1 MLTIRAAK
9 NAAYYQ
15 RHEFAADDYYAER
28 GQAPGE
34 WVGQGAELLELQ
46 GAPEEGALAV
56 LLDGRDPA
64 TGAPLSTTTGGRP
77 ASNAGF
83 DLTFTAPK
91 SVSVLLA
98 VGDATTRQAV
108 LDAQEAG
115 VRAGLDYLERE
126 ACFVRRGRDGVEVR
140 RADGFLG
147 AVYHHEMARSGDP
160 HLHTHLVI
168 ANRARGPDMR
178 WTAPDM
184 RPVFAHAKAAGAI
197 QEAVMRDALTRR
209 LGVGWERQPRWGY
222 EVVGICAE
230 VRGHFSARHAEIA
243 ELATAR
249 GWLTPAGVSA
259 VQRETRDH
267 KPLLD
272 RSRAQAEWRAR
283 AAEHGLAHADV
294 ERVVPGPRE
303 RSALAADRRWQALA
317 KHLAGPDGLTR
328 HAATFGAAE
337 VALAIAEHSPEGL
350 AAGELARQV
359 DDFLMRHAV
368 CVQDAEGHRPAIF
381 STEAQLA
388 VEARLHALAGAPSGE
403 GAPTVSP
410 ATLEAVIG
418 ARPTLG
424 ADQREALEQLV
435 LTETRIRALEAPAGT
450 GKTFVLGAL
459 REAYEATGATVVG
472 TSWQG
477 QAAQTLAHEAGI
489 PADTAARLLG
499 RINRDPRVL
508 PARPVLVVDEAGMM
522 PTWALERLVGEVAA
536 RGGIAVLVGDRDQLP
551 AMDAGGAFAGLADRL
566 GAAALTENRRQVD
579 DLQRQVAQRLA
590 AGQPDEALALL
601 ERGRALN
608 VHDDARDAKHRLV
621 ADWAAQALPRPGR
634 ALIIA
639 HDRRD
644 VRELNTLARDALD
657 RAGLLGAERM
667 RAHGREWAA
676 GDRLI
681 CRKNDYRPGLEVRNG
696 TRGTVVSVNVRAG
709 SLHVLADDGR
719 EMTLPAEYLQHVHH
733 GYAVTGHVSQGAT
746 VDRTYLLATP
756 ARGGKEWAYVAGTRH
771 RIALRVYLTHHAPAE
786 AEASLSRSWARVRGK
801 RTGLEAL
808 PQREQTA
815 RIQAAKAALSGR
827 TPVSPPAKPPYLDPR
842 SNRAARNVP
851 RLRS

>member
-9 NAAYYQ
+9 SAAYYQ
-15 RHEFAADDYYAER
+15 LHEFAADDYYAER

-34 WVGQGAELLELQ
+34 WVGQGAELMELW
-46 GAPEEGALAV
+46 GAPEEGALAI
-56 LLDGRDPA
+56 LLEGRDPA
-64 TGAPLSTTTGGRP
+64 TGAPLTKTTQGRP

-115 VRAGLDYLERE
+115 VRAGLAYLERE
-126 ACFVRRGRDGVEVR
+126 ACFVRRGRDGVNVLP
-140 RADGFLG
+140 ADGFLG
-147 AVYHHEMARSGDP
+147 AAYHHEMARSGDP

-168 ANRARGPDMR
+168 VNRVRGPDMR

-222 EVVGICAE
+222 EVAGIGAE
-230 VRGHFSARHAEIA
+230 VREHFSARHAEIA

-249 GWLTPAGVSA
+249 GWLTAAGVSA

-272 RSRAQAEWRAR
+272 RLRAQAAWRAR
-283 AAEHGLAHADV
+283 AAEHGLARADV
-294 ERVVPGPRE
+294 ERVVRGPRE
-303 RSALAADRRWQALA
+303 RSALAADRRWRALA
-317 KHLAGPDGLTR
+317 EHLAGPDGLTR

-337 VALAIAEHSPEGL
+337 VALAIAEHSPDGL
-350 AAGELARQV
+350 SPGELARHV
-359 DDFLMRHAV
+359 DDFLLRHAV
-368 CVQDAEGHRPAIF
+368 RLQDAEGHRPAIF
-381 STEAQLA
+381 STEAMLG
-388 VEARLHALAGAPSGE
+388 VEARLHALASAPSGE
-403 GAPTVSP
+403 AAPAVSA
-410 ATLEAVIG
+410 ATLEAAIG

-424 ADQREALEQLV
+424 PDQREALEQLV
-435 LTETRIRALEAPAGT
+435 LAKTRVRVLEAPAGT

-459 REAYEATGATVVG
+459 REAYESAGATVVG

-499 RINRDPRVL
+499 RIERDPRVL

-522 PTWALERLVGEVAA
+522 PTRALERLVGEVAA
-536 RGGIAVLVGDRDQLP
+536 RGGIALLVGDRDQLP

-579 DLQRQVAQRLA
+579 ELQRQVAQRLA
-590 AGQPDEALALL
+590 TGQPVKALALL
-601 ERGRALN
+601 EAGGALN
-608 VHDDARDAKHRLV
+608 VHDDAREAKHRLV
-621 ADWAAQALPRPGR
+621 ADWAAEALPRPAR
-634 ALIIA
+634 ALILA

-644 VRELNTLARDALD
+644 VRELNALARNALD

-676 GDRLI
+676 GDRMI

-696 TRGTVVSVNVRAG
+696 TRGTVVGVNVRAG

-719 EMTLPAEYLQHVHH
+719 QMTLPAEYLQHVQH

-746 VDRTYLLATP
+746 VDCTYLLASP
-756 ARGGKEWAYVAGTRH
+756 ARGGKEWAYVVGSRH
-771 RIALRVYLTHHAPAE
+771 RIALRVYLTHHEPAE
-786 AEASLSRSWARVRGK
+786 AEASLARSWARLQGK
-801 RTGLEAL
+801 RTGLEYL
-808 PQREQTA
+808 PQREQAA
-815 RIQAAKAALSGR
+815 RIESARAGLAGSAA
-827 TPVSPPAKPPYLDPR
+827 VSPLATPSHLDPR
-842 SNRAARNVP
+842 PPQAPRSVP
-851 RLRS
+851 RMRP